1 MIFVTSDIHGRWEK
15 YRALLEKISTT
26 DQNNTIYLLGD
37 FIDRGDDGCK
47 ILLDAMQ
54 RPNIIPI
61 LGNHELTAAICLP
74 WILREVTDQNLSAL
88 REEQFAALQEW
99 ILNGGTPTLRE
110 LKKLSMSKRKA
121 ILEYI
126 REMDVY
132 IEVEA
137 GGRSFLL
144 THAGLNHFVPGKPF
158 DEYKLTD
165 YIFSRSILEQD
176 FYSDK
181 YLVYGH
187 TPTQILHKQLGE
199 APANDIIFYKSQIA
213 IDCGCGFGGPLG
225 CLCLDTMESFYF

>member
-1 MIFVTSDIHGRWEK
+1 MVFVTSDIHGNWEK
-15 YRALLEKISTT
+15 YKALLDKLPLTNPE
-26 DQNNTIYLLGD
+26 NTLYILGD
-37 FIDRGDDGCK
+37 FIDRGNDGCK
-47 ILLDAMQ
+47 ILLDTMQ
-54 RPNIIPI
+54 RPNIVPV

-74 WILREVTDQNLSAL
+74 WILQEVTDQNLSEL
-88 REEQFAALQEW
+88 REDQFAALQEW

-110 LKKLSMSKRKA
+110 LKKLSISKRKA

-144 THAGLNHFVPGKPF
+144 THAGLNHFVPNKPF
-158 DEYKLTD
+158 NEYELTD
-165 YIFSRSILEQD
+165 YLFGRSILEQE

-181 YLVYGH
+181 FLVYGH
-187 TPTQILHKQLGE
+187 TPTQILYKQLGE
-199 APANDIIFYKSQIA
+199 SPTNDIIFYKSQIA

>member
-1 MIFVTSDIHGRWEK
+1 MVFVTSDIHGNWEK
-15 YRALLEKISTT
+15 YKALLDKLPLTNPE
-26 DQNNTIYLLGD
+26 NTLYILGD
-37 FIDRGDDGCK
+37 FIDRGNDGCK
-47 ILLDAMQ
+47 ILLDTMQ
-54 RPNIIPI
+54 RPNIVPV

-74 WILREVTDQNLSAL
+74 WILQEVTDQNLSEL
-88 REEQFAALQEW
+88 REDQFAALQEW

-110 LKKLSMSKRKA
+110 LKKLSISKRKA

-144 THAGLNHFVPGKPF
+144 THAGLNHFVPNKPF
-158 DEYKLTD
+158 NEYELTD
-165 YIFSRSILEQD
+165 YLFGRSILEQE

-181 YLVYGH
+181 FLVYGH
-187 TPTQILHKQLGE
+187 TPTQILYKQLGE
-199 APANDIIFYKSQIA
+199 SPTNDIIFYKSQIA

-225 CLCLDTMESFYF
+225 GLCLDTMESFYF

>member
-1 MIFVTSDIHGRWEK
+1 MIFVTSDIHGNWEK
-15 YRALLEKISTT
+15 YKALLDKLPLTNPE
-26 DQNNTIYLLGD
+26 NTLYILGD
-37 FIDRGDDGCK
+37 FIDRGNDGCK
-47 ILLDAMQ
+47 ILLDTMQ
-54 RPNIIPI
+54 RPNIVPV

-74 WILREVTDQNLSAL
+74 WILQEVTDQNLSEL
-88 REEQFAALQEW
+88 REDQFAALQEW

-110 LKKLSMSKRKA
+110 LKKLSISKRKA

-144 THAGLNHFVPGKPF
+144 THAGLNHFVPNKPF
-158 DEYKLTD
+158 NEYELTD
-165 YIFSRSILEQD
+165 YLFGRSILEQE

-181 YLVYGH
+181 FLVYGH
-187 TPTQILHKQLGE
+187 TPTQILYKQLGE
-199 APANDIIFYKSQIA
+199 SPTNDIIFYKSQIA

>member
-1 MIFVTSDIHGRWEK
+1 MVFVTSDIHGNWEK
-15 YRALLEKISTT
+15 YKALLDKLPLTNPE
-26 DQNNTIYLLGD
+26 NTLYILGD
-37 FIDRGDDGCK
+37 FIDRGNDGCK

-54 RPNIIPI
+54 RPNIVPV
-61 LGNHELTAAICLP
+61 LGNHELTAAMCIP
-74 WILREVTDQNLSAL
+74 WILQEVTDQSLSEL
-88 REEQFAALQEW
+88 GEDQVGALQEW

-110 LKKLSMSKRKA
+110 LKKLNISKRKA

-144 THAGLNHFVPGKPF
+144 THAGLNHFVPDKPF
-158 DEYKLTD
+158 DEYELTD
-165 YIFSRSILEQD
+165 YLFGRSILEQE

-181 YLVYGH
+181 FLVYGH

-199 APANDIIFYKSQIA
+199 SPTNDIIFYKSQIA

-225 CLCLDTMESFYF
+225 CLCLDTMESSYF